1 VEPRDV
7 EAPTARCPR
16 CGAPHDPYQE
26 YCLECGYRLPSR
38 YYSVRR
44 REVWSAESPL
54 GLVAALI
61 ALLLVALA
69 GAAAAIAL
77 SGDDES
83 PRVVTTTQAAGLPT
97 VPTVPTET
105 TVPGPPTETIAP
117 TTTDVTIPT
126 LTNQPPPPPPPPST
140 SPPGTQGSLTTWPA
154 NKNGY
159 TVVIDSVP
167 LREGRDSAVASAR
180 RALSAGVSETGVLE
194 SSEFTSLR
202 PGYYVAFAGVHD
214 TLQEAT
220 TAVSDV
226 RSKGF
231 PVAYVREVTP
241 RTQRSG
247 SARGGTL

>member
-1 VEPRDV
+1 MEPRDA
-7 EAPTARCPR
+7 EAPAARCPR

-26 YCLECGYRLPSR
+26 YCLECGYRLPSP
-38 YYSVRR
+38 YHSVRR
-44 REVWSAESPL
+44 REVWSTESPL
-54 GLVAALI
+54 GLVVALI

-97 VPTVPTET
+97 VPTET

-117 TTTDVTIPT
+117 TTTQVTIPT
-126 LTNQPPPPPPPPST
+126 LTNQPPAPPPPPPT
-140 SPPGTQGSLTTWPA
+140 SPPGAPGSLTTWPA
-154 NKNGY
+154 GKNGY
-159 TVVIDSVP
+159 TVVLYSVP
-167 LREGRDSAVASAR
+167 LREGRDGAVDAAR
-180 RALSAGVSETGVLE
+180 RALRAGVSEAGVLE
-194 SSEFTSLR
+194 SSDFSSLR

-214 TLQEAT
+214 TLGEAT

-231 PVAYVREVTP
+231 PVAYVREVSPRAQGSATP
-241 RTQRSG
+241 RG
-247 SARGGTL
+247 DTL

>member
-1 VEPRDV
+1 VEPQDV

-26 YCLECGYRLPSR
+26 YCLECGYRLPSP

-97 VPTVPTET
+97 VPTVT

-126 LTNQPPPPPPPPST
+126 LTNQPPPSPPPPT

-159 TVVIDSVP
+159 TVVLDSVP
-167 LREGRDSAVASAR
+167 VREGRDSATESAR
-180 RALSAGVSETGVLE
+180 RALRAGVSEAGVLE
-194 SSEFTSLR
+194 SSEFSSLR

-231 PVAYVREVTP
+231 PVAYVREVSP
-241 RTQRSG
+241 RAQGSA